1 MKNKSVF
8 KNEFGKGNTH
18 LDVRLTPDLRLMS
31 GSHLPYK
38 LIPSPLAVAHR
49 TDGLSLFPSP
59 LAGEGRVRGDK
70 KGNDFTNTPSSVCP
84 DFVRQTTSPARGEAK
99 RLGFT
104 LVELLVVVLI
114 IGILA
119 AVALPQYQKAVE
131 KSRAT
136 QALALLKS
144 LAQAQEV
151 YKMANGQAALTF
163 DELDVEVP
171 WPAVTGTTNQ
181 RSNGEWLISLWHD
194 SSQDAVT
201 LARLTGQYA
210 GAIFAFYS
218 KINNVSE
225 MSANKLYC
233 METLQDSAGN
243 TPLFTA
249 SAGSYCQKMFH
260 GNLVHT
266 GAVRAYEVAW

>member
-31 GSHLPYK
+31 EPVPQGFCAGSHLTYK
-38 LIPSPLAVAHR
+38 LIPSPLAAAHR

-119 AVALPQYQKAVE
+119 AVALPQYQKAVAKARLSTLKNIVE
-131 KSRAT
+131 SVT
-136 QALALLKS
+136 QAA
-144 LAQAQEV
+144 EV
-151 YKMANGQAALTF
+151 YYLANGVYPTGL
-163 DELDVEVP
+163 DELDIEVP
-171 WPAVTGTTNQ
+171 VPQ
-181 RSNGEWLISLWHD
+181 RTDDAYLYYSWGWCSLTARTEDPLI
-194 SSQDAVT
+194 ACE
-201 LARLTGQYA
+201 Y
-210 GAIFAFYS
+210 
-218 KINNVSE
+218 
-225 MSANKLYC
+225 
-233 METLQDSAGN
+233 
-243 TPLFTA
+243 TA
-249 SAGSYCQKMFH
+249 E
-260 GNLVHT
+260 NLVYLHRFMYPERT
-266 GAVRAYEVAW
+266 SSDQRACRGCSAIAQQVCKQDTKKETAYYSAEDCAAYEY